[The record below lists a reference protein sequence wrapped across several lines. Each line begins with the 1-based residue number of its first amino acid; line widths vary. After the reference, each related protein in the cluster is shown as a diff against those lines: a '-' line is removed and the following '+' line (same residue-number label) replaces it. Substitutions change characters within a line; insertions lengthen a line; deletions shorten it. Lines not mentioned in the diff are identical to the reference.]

1 MDLKMVE
8 LYEERAVGLRPDDEY
23 EKEEQRRGDKPEI
36 RRGRHLLV
44 RGRPCPSKDVHD
56 TRTRDRRIFMRI
68 LESLQTSIM
77 GSKSL
82 IQKLYLRI
90 LGVNLNIW

>member
-56 TRTRDRRIFMRI
+56 TRTRDRRILAGFW
-68 LESLQTSIM
+68 SHSKLQS
-77 GSKSL
+77 SV
-82 IQKLYLRI
+82 QK
-90 LGVNLNIW
+90 V